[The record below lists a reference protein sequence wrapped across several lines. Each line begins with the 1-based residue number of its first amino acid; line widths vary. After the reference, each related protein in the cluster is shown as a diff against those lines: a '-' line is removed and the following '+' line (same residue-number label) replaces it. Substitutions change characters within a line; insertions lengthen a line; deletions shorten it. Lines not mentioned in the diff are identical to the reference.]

1 MDDAMIDLMA
11 DAGLRQRLEAYA
23 GARLSP
29 EPAATTR
36 MRARVLAVAHRES
49 AVSRADASLALVSP
63 GPLTV
68 PARPRHRRGG
78 SAAWRRVASI
88 GLAAAVA
95 VSLAAG
101 TALAARPG
109 GALYEVR
116 VWAETITLPS
126 DPSERAL
133 AEIGRLNDRLAEAG
147 AAAADGDVA
156 GAEAAL
162 RAYQRILAAATTA
175 ALLADDPVASAA
187 LEAGVARNVI
197 VLTDLMDRLADP
209 AASAIGRAID
219 RALERS
225 DSALDAI
232 HPGRPGGNDNDG
244 GAGGNEP
251 PGTGGSDGNGTPGGP
266 DDGQDGNGSQP
277 TAKPDP
283 TAKPEPTARPT
294 RPPTPEPVEKPD
306 KSDPGKKPSDKPQPT
321 APRGGQGGGQG
332 G

>member
-29 EPAATTR
+29 DPAATTR

-49 AVSRADASLALVSP
+49 AVSRADTSLALVSP

-68 PARPRHRRGG
+68 PARPRDRHERN
-78 SAAWRRVASI
+78 ATWRRVVSI

-109 GALYEVR
+109 GALYDVR

-126 DPSERAL
+126 DASQRAV
-133 AEIGRLNDRLAEAG
+133 AEVGRLDDRLTE
-147 AAAADGDVA
+147 AAAAAAAGDLA
-156 GAEAAL
+156 GAQAAL
-162 RAYQRILAAATTA
+162 DAYQEILGAATTA

-197 VLTDLMDRLADP
+197 VLTDLLERLSDP

-232 HPGRPGGNDNDG
+232 HPGRPGGDDNG
-244 GAGGNEP
+244 GAGGNP
-251 PGTGGSDGNGTPGGP
+251 PSGTDGSNGNGTP
-266 DDGQDGNGSQP
+266 DSGQDGNGSQP
-277 TAKPDP
+277 TPKPDP
-283 TAKPEPTARPT
+283 TAKPEPTAKPT
-294 RPPTPEPVEKPD
+294 KPPTPEPVEKPD
-306 KSDPGKKPSDKPQPT
+306 TDDPGKKPSDKPQPT
-321 APRGGQGGGQG
+321 PRSSPRGGQGGGQG